1 MKATHDI
8 IVETRAALP
17 ALVASKE
24 RKNEALLRI
33 ADRLVSE
40 QDSIL
45 EANRADV
52 EASRDRYGDSGAGF
66 LYAFQDIRRAADA
79 GPAFHWNRYLNLWV
93 RAYCA
98 A

>member
-33 ADRLVSE
+33 AERLVSE

-52 EASRDRYGDSGAGF
+52 EASRDRYGDVMIDRLTLSPARIAGM
-66 LYAFQDIRRAADA
+66 AE
-79 GPAFHWNRYLNLWV
+79 G
-93 RAYCA
+93 
-98 A
+98 